1 MVECVVGL
9 KVKYF
14 QNKKFEAYNQ
24 RFESLKYHPYDIDS
38 STYIHAATYEFKK
51 AVGAQQCLWELIYLF
66 GTDSWYENSEI
77 IVHVEK
83 PLRHVNRTDVF
94 TLEGFGS
101 YIFATEENLD
111 ERGSIYPFKYFQDPG
126 FE

>member
-1 MVECVVGL
+1 V
-9 KVKYF
+9 
-14 QNKKFEAYNQ
+14 
-24 RFESLKYHPYDIDS
+24 
-38 STYIHAATYEFKK
+38 
-51 AVGAQQCLWELIYLF
+51 IY
-66 GTDSWYENSEI
+66 EI
-77 IVHVEK
+77 IVLLEN
-83 PLRHVNRTDVF
+83 PLRHVNLTDVF

>member
-14 QNKKFEAYNQ
+14 QNNQFEAYNQ

-51 AVGAQQCLWELIYLF
+51 AVRAQQCLWELIYLF

-126 FE
+126 FK

>member
-14 QNKKFEAYNQ
+14 QNKQFEAYNQ

-38 STYIHAATYEFKK
+38 STYIHAATFEFKR
-51 AVGAQQCLWELIYLF
+51 AVEAQQCLWELIYLF
-66 GTDSWYENSEI
+66 GTESWYENSEI